1 MPKKERTLVKEVL
14 YWSYANLA
22 MAHATVTDGAESYK
36 TKRYMIRSR
45 LNAGLLNGTM
55 NIGSLLDDEKI
66 KMVLPKC
73 CCYCGSLNQL
83 SIDHL
88 IPKSKGGD
96 ESGDN
101 AVWACRRCN
110 SSKHD
115 TDLLEWYKRRGEFPP
130 LLLVRRYLK
139 LVIHYCKKHEI
150 MGKAVSDVSGI
161 PFDLHTI
168 PAKYP
173 KPSMLS
179 LWQAPQREQ

>member
-1 MPKKERTLVKEVL
+1 MAKRERTLVKEVL

-22 MAHATVTDGAESYK
+22 MAHAAVTDGAERYK
-36 TKRYMIRSR
+36 TKHYMIRSR

-55 NIGSLLDDEKI
+55 NIGSLLDDEKV
-66 KMVLPKC
+66 KMVLPQC
-73 CCYCGSLNQL
+73 CCYCGSPYQL

-115 TDLLEWYKRRGEFPP
+115 TDLFEWYKRKEEFPP

-139 LVIHYCKKHEI
+139 LAIQYCEKHGI
-150 MGKAVSDVSGI
+150 MEQTVAGVSSSI
-161 PFDLHTI
+161 PFGFYNI

-173 KPSMLS
+173 KPCTLS
-179 LWQAPQREQ
+179 LWQAPQGK